1 MVWFI
6 VCAWH
11 YVFIVLY
18 MILKGWIGQYQLG
31 RLVGIDG

>member
-11 YVFIVLY
+11 YVFIGLY
-18 MILKGWIGQYQLG
+18 MILKGWIGQYQLC